1 MTGVVLIVGT
11 ADTKSDEIAFLRQQV
26 QALGAQ
32 ALVMD
37 VGVLAAGHGAV
48 DIANAAV
55 AAAAGTTLP
64 AVIDSGDESTAM
76 TWMARGAAA
85 LAARLHAEGRIHGLL
100 ALGGSMGTDLAFDVA
115 AALPLGCPKVVVS
128 TIAHSHLIPPERITP
143 DLIMVL
149 WAGGLYGLNSLC
161 RSALAQGAGAV
172 VGAINAAQLP
182 QRTRPLV
189 GMTSLGKSCLSYMV
203 ELKPAL
209 EARGYEVAVFHTTGM
224 GGRAFESLAA
234 AGAFCAV
241 MDFSLQELANHLG
254 GSVVTSGPDRL
265 TGAGRSGTPQIV
277 APGAVDMV
285 DFPAWQP
292 VPAALAGR
300 GPFDPEHDAP
310 WRDMQADRISE
321 RDYWLLR
328 TREVGRLL
336 GEDWDRMETFVKRAR
351 GADPSAVIRPEAVA
365 AIELDLF
372 YGADFRQRLPLLA
385 RFDLIVDA
393 SHTGI
398 LKPDPR
404 AYAAV
409 TAGLGVAAADC
420 VFVDDQR
427 RNVDGARR
435 AGMQAV
441 HFDVRRPGESYRQ
454 ALALLGVA
462 SA

>member
-1 MTGVVLIVGT
+1 MSEGMARVVLLVGT

-37 VGVLAAGHGAV
+37 VGVLAAGHAAV
-48 DIANAAV
+48 DITNTAV
-55 AAAAGTTLP
+55 AEAAGHTLQ
-64 AVIDSGDESTAM
+64 AVIDSGDENTAM
-76 TWMARGAAA
+76 TLMARGAAA
-85 LAARLHAEGRIHGLL
+85 IAARLHAEGRIHGLL

-115 AALPLGCPKVVVS
+115 AALPLGVPKVVIS
-128 TIAHSHLIPPERITP
+128 TIAYSHLIPPERITP

-172 VGAINAAQLP
+172 VGAINAAQPP
-182 QRTRPLV
+182 QRQRPLV

-203 ELKPAL
+203 GLKPAL

-292 VPAALAGR
+292 VPALLSGRAVHQHNRLIASATSAPPLRRTIATEIGARLGAAR
-300 GPFDPEHDAP
+300 GPTA
-310 WRDMQADRISE
+310 
-321 RDYWLLR
+321 LLLP
-328 TREVGRLL
+328 TRGVEQ
-336 GEDWDRMETFVKRAR
+336 WD
-351 GADPSAVIRPEAVA
+351 
-365 AIELDLF
+365 
-372 YGADFRQRLPLLA
+372 
-385 RFDLIVDA
+385 
-393 SHTGI
+393 
-398 LKPDPR
+398 
-404 AYAAV
+404 
-409 TAGLGVAAADC
+409 
-420 VFVDDQR
+420 
-427 RNVDGARR
+427 
-435 AGMQAV
+435 
-441 HFDVRRPGESYRQ
+441 RPGEPLHDPEGLQ
-454 ALALLGVA
+454 AFVTAMRAAVPAHVALHELDAHINDDAFVDAALRVFDDWVA
-462 SA
+462 QGLIARAT